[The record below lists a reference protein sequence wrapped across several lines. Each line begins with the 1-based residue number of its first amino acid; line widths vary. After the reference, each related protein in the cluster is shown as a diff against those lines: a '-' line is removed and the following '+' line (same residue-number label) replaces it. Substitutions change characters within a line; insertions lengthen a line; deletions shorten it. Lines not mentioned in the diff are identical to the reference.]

1 MLLKF
6 KEDPYVMRKQ
16 LQDGEKLFGNDR
28 YKGYCVDLLE
38 KISKIVGFNYTIKL
52 VDDGLYGTIVD
63 GKWNGLVKDLIDKVV
78 NFKAFNTVFQMFV
91 NFTES
96 RFSRCCNDNQLSA

>member
-1 MLLKF
+1 MQ
-6 KEDPYVMRKQ
+6 KQ
-16 LQDGEKLFGNDR
+16 LHNGEKLNGNDLFE
-28 YKGYCVDLLE
+28 GYCIDLLE
-38 KISKIVGFNYTIKL
+38 QISKIVGFNYTIKL
-52 VDDGLYGTIVD
+52 VDDGLYGTIED
-63 GKWNGLVKDLIDKVV
+63 GIWNGLVKDLIDKVV